1 MEKAWATFLTV
12 VLCVAT
18 LLPVHEEFRGVRGD
32 SFPFSWY
39 PMFSRPRPDP
49 EWSNYVVGRTDK
61 GERVIIPS
69 RHYVKGSMN
78 QARRQLDHLV
88 RNPRTAK
95 ETCERAARRVARA
108 RRGSLSRIEFVR
120 VVRGYF
126 HMEEYFSKGNK
137 EPVREITYAHCRVVR
152 DIKPSAEEE

>member
-12 VLCVAT
+12 VLCLAV
-18 LLPVHEEFRGVRGD
+18 LLPVHEEFRGPRGD
-32 SFPFSWY
+32 DFPLSWY

-49 EWSNYVVGRTDK
+49 EWSHYVVGRTDD
-61 GERVIIPS
+61 GQRVIIPS
-69 RHYVKGSMN
+69 WYYVKGSMN

-88 RNPRTAK
+88 RQPRTAR
-95 ETCERAARRVARA
+95 ETCERAARRVARSK
-108 RRGSLSRIEFVR
+108 RGNMSTVQILR

-137 EPVREITYAHCRVVR
+137 EPVREITYARCRVVR
-152 DIKPSAEEE
+152 DLEPSKEEG